1 VTIVQNFFDGLAI
14 GSVYALFA
22 LGYTLIFSILRIV
35 NFAHG
40 AVFTVGAYLT
50 YALMGSTFGAGSFP
64 FSNSHLPFGMP
75 FWVALVFGAVLA
87 GLLNIAIE
95 RFAFRP
101 LRNRGAD
108 TLLSLVSSLG
118 VSLFV
123 SNLIQ
128 NLVGTDPLSSPVPLQ
143 NAKASYEPFGI
154 NIQTTK
160 LLTFIV
166 AVIVM
171 AGLWFLLNQTR
182 TGKALKAVSE
192 DATTSSLLGISSSR
206 LILLTFFLCGFLGAV
221 AGTMVSTNY
230 GTSGPYMGSDYA
242 LIGLCVIVIGGL
254 GDIPGTVL
262 GGFLLGVLQTLV
274 SGAHFRIEAWDW
286 DFYGSS
292 WKEAVPFIALIV
304 VLMVRPTGLLGRA
317 QIQKV

>member
-1 VTIVQNFFDGLAI
+1 MAFLQTFFDGLAI

-40 AVFTVGAYLT
+40 AIFTVGAYLT
-50 YALMGSTFGAGSFP
+50 YALMGSQFGAGNFP
-64 FSNSHLPFGMP
+64 FAYSRLPFGLP
-75 FWVALVFGAVLA
+75 FWVALVAGAVLA
-87 GLLNIAIE
+87 GFLNIAIE

-118 VSLFV
+118 VSLMV

-128 NLVGTDPLSSPVPLQ
+128 NLVGSDPLSSPVPLGS
-143 NAKASYEPFGI
+143 AKPKFEVSGLVF
-154 NIQTTK
+154 QTTRV
-160 LLTFIV
+160 LTFVV
-166 AVIVM
+166 AVVVM
-171 AGLWFLLNQTR
+171 LALWFMLNRTR

-221 AGTMVSTNY
+221 AGTMVSTNF
-230 GTSGPYMGSDYA
+230 GVSGPYMGSDYA
-242 LIGLCVIVIGGL
+242 LIGLAVIVIGGL

-262 GGFLLGVLQTLV
+262 GGFLLGVLQIFVAGLQ
-274 SGAHFRIEAWDW
+274 FRIGFWDW
-286 DFYGSS
+286 NFNGSS
-292 WKEAVPFIALIV
+292 WKDAVPFFALII